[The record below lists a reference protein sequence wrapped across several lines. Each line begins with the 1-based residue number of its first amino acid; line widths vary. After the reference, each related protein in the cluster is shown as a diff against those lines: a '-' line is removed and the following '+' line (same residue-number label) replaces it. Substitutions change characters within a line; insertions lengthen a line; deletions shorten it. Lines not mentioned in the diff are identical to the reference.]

1 MQLLIASETASQVDS
16 VEELEQFREEGGM
29 PRLLMALSP
38 TPYTTKV
45 PHVSKRYNYFPSL
58 SLNRMPLGLVECL
71 HRLTRI

>member
-1 MQLLIASETASQVDS
+1 MLGANVPIPLLLVCLPMQLLIASETASQVDS

-45 PHVSKRYNYFPSL
+45 PLTFRNVIARA
-58 SLNRMPLGLVECL
+58 ECL
-71 HRLTRI
+71 